1 MNECIFLFHI
11 IIILAF
17 TLISFRLGKT
27 ALGSW
32 ICIQAL
38 CANLLVL
45 KQVVLFGLH
54 VTCSDVFA
62 IGGILSLNLLQEHY
76 GPKVAQ
82 KIIKQC
88 LCFMLFFAVLSQIHI
103 FYIPSAQDTAQSA
116 YQLLFAPAP
125 RLLFASLLTFFI
137 VQKIDVFVF
146 ARLKALMPSSSFALR
161 TSLSL
166 LFSQL
171 LDTILFTCIGLYGL
185 ISSVFDM
192 IVLSFLIKALI
203 IATLFPLTSFSKSKK
218 WIQPKDPLI

>member
-62 IGGILSLNLLQEHY
+62 IGGILSLNLLQENY

-103 FYIPSAQDTAQSA
+103 FYIPSDQDSTQSA

-137 VQKIDVFVF
+137 VQKIDVLVF
-146 ARLKALMPSSSFALR
+146 ARLKARMPSASFALR

-192 IVLSFLIKALI
+192 IILSFLIKALV
-203 IATLFPLTSFSKSKK
+203 IATLFPLTSLSKK

>member
-32 ICIQAL
+32 VCIQAL
-38 CANLLVL
+38 CANLVVL

-54 VTCSDVFA
+54 ATCSDVFT
-62 IGGILSLNLLQEHY
+62 IGGIFSLNLLQEHY
-76 GPKVAQ
+76 GPNAAQ

-88 LCFMLFFAVLSQIHI
+88 LCFMLFFAALSQIHI
-103 FYIPSAQDTAQSA
+103 FYIPSAEDTAQSA

-125 RLLFASLLTFFI
+125 RLLFASLLTFLI

-146 ARLKALMPSSSFALR
+146 AQLKARMPSASFALR
-161 TSLSL
+161 TSFSL

-192 IVLSFLIKALI
+192 IILSFLIKALV
-203 IATLFPLTSFSKSKK
+203 IAALFPLTSLSKK
-218 WIQPKDPLI
+218 WIRPKDPLI

>member
-1 MNECIFLFHI
+1 MNESIFLFHVI
-11 IIILAF
+11 TILVF
-17 TLISFRLGKT
+17 TLIAFRLGKT

-62 IGGILSLNLLQEHY
+62 IGGILSLNLLQERY

-116 YQLLFAPAP
+116 YTLLFAPAP
-125 RLLFASLLTFFI
+125 RLLFASLFTFFI
-137 VQKIDVFVF
+137 VQKIDVLVF
-146 ARLKALMPSSSFALR
+146 AKLKARMPSASFALR

-185 ISSVFDM
+185 IASVFDM
-192 IVLSFLIKALI
+192 IVLSFLIKALV
-203 IATLFPLTSFSKSKK
+203 IATLFPLTSLSRSKK
-218 WIQPKDPLI
+218 WIQPKDPLL